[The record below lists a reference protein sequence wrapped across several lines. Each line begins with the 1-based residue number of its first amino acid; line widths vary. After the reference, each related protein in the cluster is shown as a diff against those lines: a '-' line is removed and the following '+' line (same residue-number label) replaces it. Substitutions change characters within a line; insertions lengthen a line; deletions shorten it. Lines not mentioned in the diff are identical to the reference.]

1 MSKQLRHSVGR
12 ATLLLVTLLLS
23 LVCMPRF
30 ARADQATTTITVKVR
45 MFQEYKVDV
54 SGLQNTFEYV
64 IEPSEEGAPLP
75 VDADGNTFDKFTL
88 KRDEDLWLEFPV
100 RVAVDPEAKTYVY
113 HYRVRPAQK
122 ELSDGLYYV
131 NVLSNSLEAGVNEYL
146 LEIHVYPSITETV
159 DPIVVPTV
167 HVEGWDGPKVSDP
180 GWRISYKAP
189 DEKKDDKQDEKQ
201 DDNQTGNQ
209 DNKQDGSQT
218 GNQSG
223 NQDNKS
229 DASPV
234 NKQTTSS
241 STASNPA
248 TVQRTTSPTASPTD
262 SPTTSPT
269 DSLATKGDSLPVG
282 FALAGA
288 AVVGAPLIGW
298 GVLHLW
304 KAGDHHA

>member
-1 MSKQLRHSVGR
+1 MNRRLRHSVGM
-12 ATLLLVTLLLS
+12 ATLLLVALLLS
-23 LVCMPRF
+23 LVCVPRF
-30 ARADQATTTITVKVR
+30 ARADQATTTINVKVR

-167 HVEGWDGPKVSDP
+167 HVEGWDGPKVTDP
-180 GWRISYKAP
+180 GWRIGYKAP
-189 DEKKDDKQDEKQ
+189 DEKKDDKQDDNQSGKQ
-201 DDNQTGNQ
+201 DGNQ

-223 NQDNKS
+223 KQGNKS
-229 DASPV
+229 DASPA
-234 NKQTTSS
+234 NKQTTSPSS
-241 STASNPA
+241 STASNPVTA
-248 TVQRTTSPTASPTD
+248 QRTSSSTS
-262 SPTTSPT
+262 
-269 DSLATKGDSLPVG
+269 SLATTGDPLPAG
-282 FALAGA
+282 CALAGA
-288 AVVGAPLIGW
+288 AVAGALLIGW
-298 GVLHLW
+298 GVLRLR

>member
-1 MSKQLRHSVGR
+1 M
-12 ATLLLVTLLLS
+12 ATLLLVALLLS

-30 ARADQATTTITVKVR
+30 ARADQATTTTTVKVR

-88 KRDEDLWLEFPV
+88 KRDAELWLEFPV

-113 HYRVRPAQK
+113 HYMIRPVQK

-167 HVEGWDGPKVSDP
+167 HVEGWDGPKVTDP

-189 DEKKDDKQDEKQ
+189 DEKNDDKQDEKQ
-201 DDNQTGNQ
+201 DDKQDGGQTSNQ

-223 NQDNKS
+223 NQNNKS
-229 DASPV
+229 DASPA

-241 STASNPA
+241 LSSTASSPA
-248 TVQRTTSPTASPTD
+248 TAQRTTSS
-262 SPTTSPT
+262 TT
-269 DSLATKGDSLPVG
+269 SLATTGDPLPAGYV
-282 FALAGA
+282 LAGA
-288 AVVGAPLIGW
+288 AVAGALLIGW
-298 GVLHLW
+298 GVLRLR

>member
-1 MSKQLRHSVGR
+1 MNRRLRHSVGM
-12 ATLLLVTLLLS
+12 ATLLLVALLLS
-23 LVCMPRF
+23 LVCVPRF
-30 ARADQATTTITVKVR
+30 ARADQATTTINVKVR

-75 VDADGNTFDKFTL
+75 VDADGKTFDKFTL
-88 KRDEDLWLEFPV
+88 KRDADLWLEFPV

-146 LEIHVYPSITETV
+146 LEIHVYPSITEAV

-167 HVEGWDGPKVSDP
+167 HVEGWDGPKVTDP

-189 DEKKDDKQDEKQ
+189 DEKKDDKQD
-201 DDNQTGNQ
+201 
-209 DNKQDGSQT
+209 GSQT

-223 NQDNKS
+223 KQDNKS
-229 DASPV
+229 DASSA

-248 TVQRTTSPTASPTD
+248 TAQRTTSSAT
-262 SPTTSPT
+262 
-269 DSLATKGDSLPVG
+269 SLATTGDPLPAG
-282 FALAGA
+282 CALAGA
-288 AVVGAPLIGW
+288 AVAGALLIGW
-298 GVLHLW
+298 GVLRLR

>member
-1 MSKQLRHSVGR
+1 M
-12 ATLLLVTLLLS
+12 ATLLLVALLLS

-30 ARADQATTTITVKVR
+30 ARADQATTTTTVKVR

-75 VDADGNTFDKFTL
+75 VDADGKAFDKFTL
-88 KRDEDLWLEFPV
+88 TRDEDLWLEFPV

-113 HYRVRPAQK
+113 HYRVRPVQK

-167 HVEGWDGPKVSDP
+167 HVEGWDGPKVTDP
-180 GWRISYKAP
+180 GWRIGYKAP

-201 DDNQTGNQ
+201 DGNQTGNQ

-229 DASPV
+229 DASPA
-234 NKQTTSS
+234 NKQTTSSSS

-248 TVQRTTSPTASPTD
+248 TAQRTTSPTT
-262 SPTTSPT
+262 
-269 DSLATKGDSLPVG
+269 SLATTGDPLPAG
-282 FALAGA
+282 CALAGA
-288 AVVGAPLIGW
+288 AIVGALLIGW
-298 GVLHLW
+298 GSLRLR

>member
-1 MSKQLRHSVGR
+1 M
-12 ATLLLVTLLLS
+12 ATLLLVALLLS
-23 LVCMPRF
+23 LVCIPRF
-30 ARADQATTTITVKVR
+30 ARADQATTTTTVKVR

-75 VDADGNTFDKFTL
+75 VDADGKTFDKFTL

-167 HVEGWDGPKVSDP
+167 HVEGWDGPKVTDP
-180 GWRISYKAP
+180 GWRIGYKAP
-189 DEKKDDKQDEKQ
+189 DEKKDDKQDDNQSGKQDEKQ
-201 DDNQTGNQ
+201 DGNQTGNQ
-209 DNKQDGSQT
+209 NNKQDGSQS

-223 NQDNKS
+223 R
-229 DASPV
+229 
-234 NKQTTSS
+234 TTSS
-241 STASNPA
+241 
-248 TVQRTTSPTASPTD
+248 TT
-262 SPTTSPT
+262 
-269 DSLATKGDSLPVG
+269 SLATTGDPLPAG
-282 FALAGA
+282 CALAGA
-288 AVVGAPLIGW
+288 AIVGALLIGW
-298 GVLHLW
+298 GVLRLR

>member
-1 MSKQLRHSVGR
+1 MGM
-12 ATLLLVTLLLS
+12 ATLLLVALLLS
-23 LVCMPRF
+23 LVCVPRF
-30 ARADQATTTITVKVR
+30 ARADQATTTINVKVR

-75 VDADGNTFDKFTL
+75 VDADGKAFDKFTL
-88 KRDEDLWLEFPV
+88 TCDEDLWLEFPV

-159 DPIVVPTV
+159 NPIVVPTV
-167 HVEGWDGPKVSDP
+167 HVEGWDGPKVTDP
-180 GWRISYKAP
+180 GWRIGYKAP
-189 DEKKDDKQDEKQ
+189 DEKQ
-201 DDNQTGNQ
+201 DDNQSEKQ
-209 DNKQDGSQT
+209 DDKQDGSQT

-223 NQDNKS
+223 KQDNKS
-229 DASPV
+229 DASSA
-234 NKQTTSS
+234 NKQTTSSSS

-248 TVQRTTSPTASPTD
+248 TAQRTTSS
-262 SPTTSPT
+262 TTF
-269 DSLATKGDSLPVG
+269 LATTGDPLPAG
-282 FALAGA
+282 CALASA
-288 AVVGAPLIGW
+288 AIVGALLIGR
-298 GVLHLW
+298 GSLRLR

>member
-1 MSKQLRHSVGR
+1 M
-12 ATLLLVTLLLS
+12 ATLLLVALLLS
-23 LVCMPRF
+23 LVCIPRF
-30 ARADQATTTITVKVR
+30 ARADQATTTTTVKVR

-54 SGLQNTFEYV
+54 SGLQNAFEYV

-75 VDADGNTFDKFTL
+75 VGADGKAFDKFTL
-88 KRDEDLWLEFPV
+88 TRDEDLWLEFPV

-159 DPIVVPTV
+159 NPIVVPTV
-167 HVEGWDGPKVSDP
+167 HVEGWDGPKVTDP

-189 DEKKDDKQDEKQ
+189 DEKKDDKQDE
-201 DDNQTGNQ
+201 NQSG
-209 DNKQDGSQT
+209 KQDGSQT

-223 NQDNKS
+223 KQDNKS
-229 DASPV
+229 DASSA
-234 NKQTTSS
+234 NKQTTSSSS

-248 TVQRTTSPTASPTD
+248 TAQRTTSS
-262 SPTTSPT
+262 TT
-269 DSLATKGDSLPVG
+269 SLATTGDPLPAG
-282 FALAGA
+282 CALAGA
-288 AVVGAPLIGW
+288 AIVGALLIGW
-298 GVLHLW
+298 GSLRLR

>member
-1 MSKQLRHSVGR
+1 MNRRLRHSVGM
-12 ATLLLVTLLLS
+12 ATLLLVALLLS

-30 ARADQATTTITVKVR
+30 ARADQATTTTTVKVR

-75 VDADGNTFDKFTL
+75 VDADGKTFDKFTL
-88 KRDEDLWLEFPV
+88 KRDADLWLEFPV

-113 HYRVRPAQK
+113 HYVVRPAQK

-131 NVLSNSLEAGVNEYL
+131 DVLSTSLEAGVNEYL

-167 HVEGWDGPKVSDP
+167 HVEGWDGPKVTDP

-189 DEKKDDKQDEKQ
+189 DEKKDEKQDEKQ
-201 DDNQTGNQ
+201 D
-209 DNKQDGSQT
+209 
-218 GNQSG
+218 G

-229 DASPV
+229 DASPA
-234 NKQTTSS
+234 NKQTTSSSS

-248 TVQRTTSPTASPTD
+248 TAQRTTSSTTSPTAS
-262 SPTTSPT
+262 
-269 DSLATKGDSLPVG
+269 LATTGDPLPAG
-282 FALAGA
+282 CALAGA
-288 AVVGAPLIGW
+288 AVAGVLLIGW
-298 GVLHLW
+298 GVVRLR

>member
-1 MSKQLRHSVGR
+1 MISRRLRHSVGR
-12 ATLLLVTLLLS
+12 ATLLLVALLLS

-30 ARADQATTTITVKVR
+30 ARADQATTTTTVKVR

-75 VDADGNTFDKFTL
+75 VDADGKTFDKFTL
-88 KRDEDLWLEFPV
+88 TRDADLWLEFPV

-113 HYRVRPAQK
+113 HYMVRPAQK

-167 HVEGWDGPKVSDP
+167 HVEGWDGPKVTDP
-180 GWRISYKAP
+180 GWRIGYMAP
-189 DEKKDDKQDEKQ
+189 DEKKDDKQDE
-201 DDNQTGNQ
+201 
-209 DNKQDGSQT
+209 
-218 GNQSG
+218 NQSG
-223 NQDNKS
+223 KQDNKS
-229 DASPV
+229 DASSA
-234 NKQTTSS
+234 NKQTTSSSS

-248 TVQRTTSPTASPTD
+248 TAQRTTSS
-262 SPTTSPT
+262 TT
-269 DSLATKGDSLPVG
+269 SLATTGDSLSAG
-282 FALAGA
+282 CALAGA
-288 AVVGAPLIGW
+288 AVAGALLIGW
-298 GVLHLW
+298 GVLRLR

>member
-1 MSKQLRHSVGR
+1 M
-12 ATLLLVTLLLS
+12 ATLLLVALLLS
-23 LVCMPRF
+23 LVCIPRF
-30 ARADQATTTITVKVR
+30 ARADQATTTTTVKVR

-75 VDADGNTFDKFTL
+75 VDADGKAFDKFTL
-88 KRDEDLWLEFPV
+88 TRDEDLWLEFPV

-113 HYRVRPAQK
+113 HYMVRPAQK

-167 HVEGWDGPKVSDP
+167 HVEGWDGPKVTDP
-180 GWRISYKAP
+180 GWRIGYKAP
-189 DEKKDDKQDEKQ
+189 DEKKDDKQD
-201 DDNQTGNQ
+201 
-209 DNKQDGSQT
+209 GSQT

-223 NQDNKS
+223 KQDNKS
-229 DASPV
+229 DASSA
-234 NKQTTSS
+234 NKQTTSSSS

-248 TVQRTTSPTASPTD
+248 TAQRTTSS
-262 SPTTSPT
+262 TTT
-269 DSLATKGDSLPVG
+269 LATTGDPLPAG
-282 FALAGA
+282 CALAGA
-288 AVVGAPLIGW
+288 AVAGALLIGW
-298 GVLHLW
+298 GVLRLR

>member
-1 MSKQLRHSVGR
+1 MNRRLQHGVGM
-12 ATLLLVTLLLS
+12 ATLLLVALLLS

-30 ARADQATTTITVKVR
+30 ARADQATTTVTVKVR

-75 VDADGNTFDKFTL
+75 VDADGKAFDKFTL
-88 KRDEDLWLEFPV
+88 KRDADLWLEFPV

-189 DEKKDDKQDEKQ
+189 D
-201 DDNQTGNQ
+201 GN
-209 DNKQDGSQT
+209 QDGSQT

-223 NQDNKS
+223 KQDNKS
-229 DASPV
+229 DASSA
-234 NKQTTSS
+234 NKQTTFSSS

-248 TVQRTTSPTASPTD
+248 TAQRSSSSTT
-262 SPTTSPT
+262 
-269 DSLATKGDSLPVG
+269 SLATTGDPLPAG
-282 FALAGA
+282 CALAGA
-288 AVVGAPLIGW
+288 ATAGALLIGW
-298 GVLHLW
+298 GVLRLR

>member
-1 MSKQLRHSVGR
+1 
-12 ATLLLVTLLLS
+12 
-23 LVCMPRF
+23 
-30 ARADQATTTITVKVR
+30 

-75 VDADGNTFDKFTL
+75 VDADGKTFDKFTL

-167 HVEGWDGPKVSDP
+167 HVEGWDGPKVTDP
-180 GWRISYKAP
+180 GWRIGYKAP
-189 DEKKDDKQDEKQ
+189 DEKQ
-201 DDNQTGNQ
+201 DDNQSE
-209 DNKQDGSQT
+209 KQDDKQDDK
-218 GNQSG
+218 QDG

-229 DASPV
+229 DASTE

-241 STASNPA
+241 PSSAASNPTTA
-248 TVQRTTSPTASPTD
+248 QRSSSSTT
-262 SPTTSPT
+262 
-269 DSLATKGDSLPVG
+269 SLATTGDPLPAG
-282 FALAGA
+282 CALAGA
-288 AVVGAPLIGW
+288 ATAGALLIGW
-298 GVLHLW
+298 GVLRLR

>member
-1 MSKQLRHSVGR
+1 MGM
-12 ATLLLVTLLLS
+12 ATLLLVALLLS
-23 LVCMPRF
+23 LVCIPRF
-30 ARADQATTTITVKVR
+30 ARADQATTTTTVKVR

-75 VDADGNTFDKFTL
+75 VDADGKAFDKFTL
-88 KRDEDLWLEFPV
+88 TRDEDLWLEFPV

-113 HYRVRPAQK
+113 HYMVRPAQK

-167 HVEGWDGPKVSDP
+167 HVEGWDGPKVTDP

-189 DEKKDDKQDEKQ
+189 DEKQ
-201 DDNQTGNQ
+201 DD
-209 DNKQDGSQT
+209 
-218 GNQSG
+218 
-223 NQDNKS
+223 KS
-229 DASPV
+229 DASPA

-241 STASNPA
+241 STVSNPA
-248 TVQRTTSPTASPTD
+248 TAQRTTSS
-262 SPTTSPT
+262 TT
-269 DSLATKGDSLPVG
+269 SLATTGDPLPAG
-282 FALAGA
+282 CALAGA
-288 AVVGAPLIGW
+288 AVAGALLIGW
-298 GVLHLW
+298 GVLRLR

>member
-1 MSKQLRHSVGR
+1 M
-12 ATLLLVTLLLS
+12 ATLLLVALLLS
-23 LVCMPRF
+23 LVCIPRF
-30 ARADQATTTITVKVR
+30 ARADQATTTTTVKVR

-75 VDADGNTFDKFTL
+75 VDADGKAFDKFTL
-88 KRDEDLWLEFPV
+88 TRDEDLWLEFPV

-159 DPIVVPTV
+159 NPIVVPTV
-167 HVEGWDGPKVSDP
+167 HVEGWDGPKVTDP

-189 DEKKDDKQDEKQ
+189 DEKKDDKQD
-201 DDNQTGNQ
+201 
-209 DNKQDGSQT
+209 GSQT

-223 NQDNKS
+223 KQDNKS
-229 DASPV
+229 DASSA
-234 NKQTTSS
+234 NKQTTSSSS

-248 TVQRTTSPTASPTD
+248 TAQRTTSS
-262 SPTTSPT
+262 TT
-269 DSLATKGDSLPVG
+269 SLATTGDPLPAG
-282 FALAGA
+282 CALAS
-288 AVVGAPLIGW
+288 AVVAGALLIGW
-298 GVLHLW
+298 GLLHLR

>member
-1 MSKQLRHSVGR
+1 M
-12 ATLLLVTLLLS
+12 ATLLLVALLLS
-23 LVCMPRF
+23 LVCIPRF
-30 ARADQATTTITVKVR
+30 ARADQATTTTSVKVR

-64 IEPSEEGAPLP
+64 IEGAPLP
-75 VDADGNTFDKFTL
+75 VDADGKTFDKFTL
-88 KRDEDLWLEFPV
+88 TRDEDLWLEFPV

-113 HYRVRPAQK
+113 HYMVRPAQK

-167 HVEGWDGPKVSDP
+167 HVEGWDGPKVTDP

-189 DEKKDDKQDEKQ
+189 DEKQDDNQSEKQDDKQDGK
-201 DDNQTGNQ
+201 QTG
-209 DNKQDGSQT
+209 KQT
-218 GNQSG
+218 G

-229 DASPV
+229 DASTE

-241 STASNPA
+241 PSSAASNPTTA
-248 TVQRTTSPTASPTD
+248 QRTSS
-262 SPTTSPT
+262 STT
-269 DSLATKGDSLPVG
+269 SLATTGDPLSAG
-282 FALAGA
+282 CALAGA
-288 AVVGAPLIGW
+288 VVAGALLIGW
-298 GVLHLW
+298 GVVRIR

>member
-1 MSKQLRHSVGR
+1 MNRRLRHSVGM
-12 ATLLLVTLLLS
+12 ATLLLVALLLS
-23 LVCMPRF
+23 LVCIPRF
-30 ARADQATTTITVKVR
+30 ARADQATTTTTVKVR

-75 VDADGNTFDKFTL
+75 VDADGKAFDKFTL
-88 KRDEDLWLEFPV
+88 TRDEELWLEFPV

-131 NVLSNSLEAGVNEYL
+131 NVLSNSLEAGINEYL
-146 LEIHVYPSITETV
+146 LEIHVHPSITETV

-167 HVEGWDGPKVSDP
+167 HVEGWDGPKVTDP

-189 DEKKDDKQDEKQ
+189 DEKKDDKQD
-201 DDNQTGNQ
+201 N
-209 DNKQDGSQT
+209 
-218 GNQSG
+218 NQSG
-223 NQDNKS
+223 NQSSKQDNKS
-229 DASPV
+229 DASSA
-234 NKQTTSS
+234 NKQTTSSSS

-248 TVQRTTSPTASPTD
+248 TAQRTTSSIAS
-262 SPTTSPT
+262 STT
-269 DSLATKGDSLPVG
+269 SLATTGDPLPAG
-282 FALAGA
+282 CALAGA
-288 AVVGAPLIGW
+288 AVAGALLIGW
-298 GVLHLW
+298 GVLHLM

>member
-1 MSKQLRHSVGR
+1 M
-12 ATLLLVTLLLS
+12 ATLLLVALLLS
-23 LVCMPRF
+23 LVCIPRF
-30 ARADQATTTITVKVR
+30 ARADQATTTTTVKVR

-113 HYRVRPAQK
+113 HYMVRPVQK
-122 ELSDGLYYV
+122 NLSDGLYYV

-189 DEKKDDKQDEKQ
+189 DEKKDDKQD
-201 DDNQTGNQ
+201 DDQSG
-209 DNKQDGSQT
+209 KQDG
-218 GNQSG
+218 
-223 NQDNKS
+223 KS
-229 DASPV
+229 DASPA

-241 STASNPA
+241 PLSTASNLTTA
-248 TVQRTTSPTASPTD
+248 QRTTSS
-262 SPTTSPT
+262 TT
-269 DSLATKGDSLPVG
+269 SLATTGDPLPAG
-282 FALAGA
+282 CALAGA
-288 AVVGAPLIGW
+288 AIVGALLIGW
-298 GVLHLW
+298 GSLRLR

>member
-1 MSKQLRHSVGR
+1 MGM
-12 ATLLLVTLLLS
+12 ATLLLVALLLS
-23 LVCMPRF
+23 LVCIPRF
-30 ARADQATTTITVKVR
+30 ARADQTTTTTTVKVR

-75 VDADGNTFDKFTL
+75 VDADGKTFNKFTL
-88 KRDEDLWLEFPV
+88 KRDAELWLEFPV

-131 NVLSNSLEAGVNEYL
+131 NVLSSSLEAGVNEYL

-180 GWRISYKAP
+180 GWRIGYKAP
-189 DEKKDDKQDEKQ
+189 DEKQDEKRSE
-201 DDNQTGNQ
+201 
-209 DNKQDGSQT
+209 KQDG
-218 GNQSG
+218 
-223 NQDNKS
+223 KS
-229 DASPV
+229 DASPA
-234 NKQTTSS
+234 NKQATSSPSSTTSNPT
-241 STASNPA
+241 TA
-248 TVQRTTSPTASPTD
+248 QRTTSS
-262 SPTTSPT
+262 TT
-269 DSLATKGDSLPVG
+269 SLATTGDSLPARC
-282 FALAGA
+282 ALASA
-288 AVVGAPLIGW
+288 AIVGALLIGW
-298 GVLHLW
+298 GLLRLR

>member
-1 MSKQLRHSVGR
+1 MV
-12 ATLLLVTLLLS
+12 TLLLVALLLS
-23 LVCMPRF
+23 LVCVPRF
-30 ARADQATTTITVKVR
+30 ARADQATTTTTVKVR

-64 IEPSEEGAPLP
+64 IDPSEEGAPLP
-75 VDADGNTFDKFTL
+75 VGADGNTFDKFTL
-88 KRDEDLWLEFPV
+88 TRDADLWLEFPV

-113 HYRVRPAQK
+113 HYTVRPVQK

-131 NVLSNSLEAGVNEYL
+131 DVFSTSLEAGVNEYL

-189 DEKKDDKQDEKQ
+189 DEKKDDKQD
-201 DDNQTGNQ
+201 G
-209 DNKQDGSQT
+209 
-218 GNQSG
+218 
-223 NQDNKS
+223 KS
-229 DASPV
+229 DASPA

-241 STASNPA
+241 STASNP
-248 TVQRTTSPTASPTD
+248 TTTQRTSSSKT
-262 SPTTSPT
+262 
-269 DSLATKGDSLPVG
+269 SLATTGDPLPAG
-282 FALAGA
+282 CALASA
-288 AVVGAPLIGW
+288 AVVGALLIGW
-298 GVLHLW
+298 GSLRLR

>member
-1 MSKQLRHSVGR
+1 M
-12 ATLLLVTLLLS
+12 ATLLLVALLLS
-23 LVCMPRF
+23 LVCIPRF
-30 ARADQATTTITVKVR
+30 ARADQATTTTTVKVR

-75 VDADGNTFDKFTL
+75 VDADGKTFDKFTL

-167 HVEGWDGPKVSDP
+167 HVEGWDGPKVTDP
-180 GWRISYKAP
+180 GWRIGYKAP
-189 DEKKDDKQDEKQ
+189 DEKNDDKQDEKQ
-201 DDNQTGNQ
+201 DDKQDGGQTSNQ

-223 NQDNKS
+223 KQDNKS
-229 DASPV
+229 DASSA
-234 NKQTTSS
+234 NKQTTSSSS

-248 TVQRTTSPTASPTD
+248 TAQRTTSS
-262 SPTTSPT
+262 TT
-269 DSLATKGDSLPVG
+269 SLATTGDPLPAG
-282 FALAGA
+282 CALAGA
-288 AVVGAPLIGW
+288 AIVGALLIGW
-298 GVLHLW
+298 GVLRLR